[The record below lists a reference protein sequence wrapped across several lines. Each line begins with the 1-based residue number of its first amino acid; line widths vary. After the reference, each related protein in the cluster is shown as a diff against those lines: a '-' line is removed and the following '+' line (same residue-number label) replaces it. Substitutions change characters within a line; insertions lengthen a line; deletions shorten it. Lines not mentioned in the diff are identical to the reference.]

1 MAFFLTID
9 LSSIS
14 HQLISLSFSA
24 FVLSQHE
31 VAEKRAWQGDTNAHP
46 FTKGMTML
54 AASEV
59 RQTQKRTAL

>member
-14 HQLISLSFSA
+14 HHLSFSA

-46 FTKGMTML
+46 FTKGMTSMQ